1 MLSPLNDEERLDW
14 MQLIRTPNIGPVTFF
29 NLVRKFGSAGEAL
42 KTLPEFSQKAGR
54 KKPLIPSNR
63 DDARQEIK
71 KAWNL
76 GIQILAACEPDYPVH
91 LRAIPSAPPLIYAR
105 GHISLF
111 ERKAVAIIGARN
123 ASGLGQK
130 LTRNLAKDLG
140 AQNITIVSGLARGI
154 DTAAH
159 IASLDTGTIA
169 VVAGGVDHVYP
180 PENEELMRQIADRGL
195 ILSERHLG
203 AIPTSRDF
211 PRRNRLI
218 SGLSAGVV
226 IVEAAIKSGTL
237 ITANYA
243 NEQGR
248 EVFAVPGSPLDPRSQ
263 GANRLIR
270 DGATLVES
278 AEDIIQVLATQNR
291 SLFEAGN
298 EDDPDHSEFGQ
309 APMPQK
315 LEAEELAP
323 ADRHHLEKM
332 ILQLLGYNPLHRDE
346 IIRETPEHP
355 GRVADILL
363 DLVLSDRITES
374 DPGYFCLNDAD

>member
-298 EDDPDHSEFGQ
+298 EDDPDHSGFGQ
-309 APMPQK
+309 APIPQK

-323 ADRHHLEKM
+323 ADRQHLEKM